1 MNIFTKVTKFDIK
14 KYNYWVNFE
23 VLPRLILDYNEK
35 RKSVEDLLNS
45 VHYSDGSKVYD
56 KLRERMQIKKNYS
69 DKNPDKIL
77 ILVSTPSNG
86 QICEV
91 ALACIAINT
100 ILHHALLL
108 TLEYTFN
115 STYVIC
121 EPTTTTHGNSGINVD
136 RDSGKQFVIH
146 AYNIASR
153 RWNEMMSR
161 IIPSE
166 TKIEIEPEKDQS
178 SIQKGNSSE
187 KTPLEVKPVQEH
199 AIGSRA
205 LPAQELSRDD
215 IKQSWSLVDFARIH
229 GRMSICTCFKKDGS
243 NFKSCRFSNKDGYF
257 FVAFSKELGILSASE
272 IAARKKDLLV
282 VLKKSGDYILC
293 SSDEVLNEDPVDVGI
308 KVKIVGKIDVIDMLE
323 SSGDKFGDSWDNAEE
338 ERFQRNLLVK
348 ELFHLS
354 DLSLDEIER
363 LSDKEIKDK
372 IEYYLNIEIE
382 KKEKEAEEERQK
394 LKAREGQAFLYDHSG
409 DDTSLDP
416 RFW

>member
-1 MNIFTKVTKFDIK
+1 MDIFTKVTELDIK
-14 KYNYWVNFE
+14 RYNYWVNFE

-45 VHYSDGSKVYD
+45 VHYSDGSKVYN
-56 KLRERMQIKKNYS
+56 KLRKRMQIKKNYS

-77 ILVSTPSNG
+77 ILVSTPSND

-121 EPTTTTHGNSGINVD
+121 EPTITTHGNFGIYVD
-136 RDSGKQFVIH
+136 RDSGEQFGIH

-153 RWNEMMSR
+153 RWNEMISR

-166 TKIEIEPEKDQS
+166 TKTEIEPENDQS
-178 SIQKGNSSE
+178 KIQKSNSSE
-187 KTPLEVKPVQEH
+187 KTPSDVKPVQEH
-199 AIGSRA
+199 TA
-205 LPAQELSRDD
+205 LPPQELSRDG
-215 IKQSWSLVDFARIH
+215 IKQSWPLVDFARIH
-229 GRMSICTCFKKDGS
+229 GRMSVCTCFEKDGS
-243 NFKSCRFSNKDGYF
+243 KFKSCRFSNKDGYF

-272 IAARKKDLLV
+272 IAARRNDLLV

-293 SSDEVLNEDPVDVGI
+293 SSDEVLNEDPVDLGLM
-308 KVKIVGKIDVIDMLE
+308 VKIVGKIDVKDILE

-394 LKAREGQAFLYDHSG
+394 YKARVGQAILYDHSG
-409 DDTSLDP
+409 DDSSLDP